1 MPIFRVPRRGP
12 NGLAQTTHQ
21 RLGVAVSLLIL
32 VSSCSVSTDPSS
44 GSFSETSTSTTNSR
58 STSPGPGGS
67 TESGSVLLVPNAQVV
82 FVIDGDTIEVD
93 IDGIQETVRFIGIDT
108 PEKTGGFRPAECY
121 GDEASERM
129 RQLLDPGDAIRLELD
144 VEARDRFERLLAYVY
159 SPDGL
164 LNELMVAEGY
174 AEAVRFEPNTT
185 LATRFEAAEATA
197 REFNLGLWR
206 DCGSADVLLDPAG

>member
-1 MPIFRVPRRGP
+1 MPNLRVLRRGP
-12 NGLAQTTHQ
+12 NGLAETSGQ
-21 RLGVAVSLLIL
+21 RLGVAVSLMLF
-32 VSSCSVSTDPSS
+32 VSGCSIATEPSS
-44 GSFSETSTSTTNSR
+44 GSFSETSTSTNA
-58 STSPGPGGS
+58 STSASPTPGASP
-67 TESGSVLLVPNAQVV
+67 ESGSVPLVPNAQVV

-93 IDGIQETVRFIGIDT
+93 IDGIQETIRFIGIDT

-129 RQLLDPGDAIRLELD
+129 RQLLEPGDAIRLELD
-144 VEARDRFERLLAYVY
+144 IEARDRFERLLAYVY

-185 LATRFEAAEATA
+185 LATRFEAAEASA
-197 REFNLGLWR
+197 KEFNLGLWR
-206 DCGSADVLLDPAG
+206 DCGSADVLLEPAG